1 MMYLHIWNF
10 THSLLR
16 AREAIKINKNKVPS
30 TYFKDTDSMRADS
43 LGPSFFFFFFFFLN
57 IIMSGSGQVY
67 TYLCRY
73 QVVEDKHKV
82 FYPKK
87 TARLSIDVLGLR
99 SSVRDRY
106 L

>member
-43 LGPSFFFFFFFFLN
+43 LGPSFFFFFFFFKYN
-57 IIMSGSGQVY
+57 HVWFRAGI
-67 TYLCRY
+67 
-73 QVVEDKHKV
+73 H
-82 FYPKK
+82 
-87 TARLSIDVLGLR
+87 LSM
-99 SSVRDRY
+99 
-106 L
+106 

>member
-43 LGPSFFFFFFFFLN
+43 LGPSFFFFFFFF
-57 IIMSGSGQVY
+57 
-67 TYLCRY
+67 
-73 QVVEDKHKV
+73 
-82 FYPKK
+82 
-87 TARLSIDVLGLR
+87 
-99 SSVRDRY
+99 
-106 L
+106 